1 MGNTQAKIEDPG
13 IKFGS
18 VYGHGGKTRPGYYFA
33 KDKILYHGKEIP
45 KMNGETDFQKLKYG
59 YLKSN
64 KRVFYNGE
72 PVITANPATFS
83 VVTRNNCGSLSKTP
97 EKNTHFTKLN
107 CVLGVDFIGNQ
118 KRIFLGEKIIHTE

>member
-1 MGNTQAKIEDPG
+1 MGNTPTKIESEPI

-18 VYGHGGKTRPGYYFA
+18 IYSNEKMRPGYYFA
-33 KDKILYHGKEIP
+33 KDKIMYHGKVIP

-72 PVITANPATFS
+72 PIITANPATFT
-83 VVTRNNCGSLSKTP
+83 VVTRNNTGSLSKTS
-97 EKNTHFTKLN
+97 EKNIHFEKLN
-107 CVLGVDFIGNQ
+107 CVLGMDFIGNQ
-118 KRIFLGEKIIHTE
+118 KRIFLHEKIIHTE